1 MQAFGDGL
9 WLADGPCV
17 SVAGFHYSTRMAIMA
32 LPDGGLM
39 LWSPVAL
46 THTLWQ
52 GVQELGAVRHI
63 LAPNHLH
70 HLALAEWATAF
81 PQAKLHAAP
90 RLRKKRPDLSFHAD
104 LTTTPH
110 PDWVGTVDQVIFP
123 TLITDEVV
131 LFHRPSGTALFCDLL
146 QQFPA
151 DWFRGWRRVAAAL
164 DGMTGAQP
172 QVPRKFRLATVKRA
186 TARAALAEVGR
197 WQAERVVL
205 AHGRPVGQ
213 GGAAFLQR
221 AFCWL

>member
-1 MQAFGDGL
+1 MQVLGDGL

-17 SVAGFHYSTRMAIMA
+17 SVAGFHYPTRMAI
-32 LPDGGLM
+32 LTLRDGRL
-39 LWSPVAL
+39 LIWSPVAL
-46 THTLWQ
+46 TETLRLDIQ
-52 GVQELGAVRHI
+52 AMGDVHHI

-70 HLALAEWATAF
+70 HLALADWATAF

-90 RLRKKRPDLSFHAD
+90 RLRKKRPDLIFHAD
-104 LTTTPH
+104 LTATPH
-110 PDWVGTVDQVIFP
+110 PDWAGTVDQAVFP
-123 TLITDEVV
+123 TLIADEVV

-151 DWFRGWRRVAAAL
+151 DWFRGWRRVVAAL
-164 DGMTGAQP
+164 DGMTGAEP

-186 TARAALAEVGR
+186 AARAALAEVGR
-197 WQAERVVL
+197 WQAERVVM
-205 AHGRPVGQ
+205 AHGRPVEQ